1 MLTLQH
7 LKAEHAE
14 RFRHMNNNQL
24 KEVKLKYSYARGGSL
39 EHDLFKLADHILN
52 VRSGIVSN
60 RETFFSTL
68 N

>member
-14 RFRHMNNNQL
+14 RFRHMNNNQ
-24 KEVKLKYSYARGGSL
+24 LKYSYARGGSL